1 MRDPQSISCNCK
13 AVWSALTHWGSFF
26 HPLDTH
32 TLLCLLCALM
42 QVYLK
47 AKAIGVCNVNILNIW
62 RCFFWSDLAQLI
74 QVWSEN
80 NMALWQVWSCGII
93 LSTNNYCWC
102 SNVFALQ
109 YKAFRNRCC
118 HLSHLTGGAT
128 TARARVTLRPV
139 CTLHTLSLQR
149 MLSDC
154 QVHSQFT
161 VPTEP

>member
-26 HPLDTH
+26 HTLDTH
-32 TLLCLLCALM
+32 TLVSA
-42 QVYLK
+42 
-47 AKAIGVCNVNILNIW
+47 VCINAGLSQSKSNRSVQCEHFTIR

-93 LSTNNYCWC
+93 LSTNNYFWC

-128 TARARVTLRPV
+128 TAQARVTLRPV
-139 CTLHTLSLQR
+139 CTLHTLSWQQ